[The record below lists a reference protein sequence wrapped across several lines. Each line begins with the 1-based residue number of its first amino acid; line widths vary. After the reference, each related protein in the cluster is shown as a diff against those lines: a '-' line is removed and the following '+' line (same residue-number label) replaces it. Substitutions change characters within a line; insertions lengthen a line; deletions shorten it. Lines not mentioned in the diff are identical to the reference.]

1 MFFCVHLYKPY
12 YRVDMK
18 LPTLKIIYCI
28 AAILSLV
35 SCGKTE
41 SVNRTISGLDPLRFD
56 SLVDGRATKLY
67 TLTNDI
73 GMEVCITNYGARV
86 VSLMT
91 PDRDGNLRDVVL
103 GFDNI
108 ADYMANVIPFGAT
121 IGRCT
126 NRIRDARFEIDGVEY
141 NLSVNDG
148 DHSTHGGVDGWSFK
162 IYDVVEATS
171 SRVVMHHLS
180 PDKES
185 GYPGSVDAYVTY
197 TLTNDGSLQIDYRAT
212 TDAPT
217 IVNLTNHN
225 YYALTGDPTKS
236 AMGAR
241 LMMNADKYTPK
252 AEDNIPSG
260 EIESVENTPLDFRT
274 PQILNDVLKRGAEF
288 HEIKSCNGFAV
299 NMMFDRER
307 DEDQAVVELYEPSNG
322 IVMEMFT
329 SQPSVQFFSCNAYD
343 KVHSGK
349 NGIVY
354 NIRNAICLETQIA
367 PNAVN
372 FEGWDSPVLRPGEV
386 YEEYCRLKFST
397 SNM

>member
-1 MFFCVHLYKPY
+1 
-12 YRVDMK
+12 MK
-18 LPTLKIIYCI
+18 LTSLKLAVFVASALSIISCSETQNIDLTL
-28 AAILSLV
+28 
-35 SCGKTE
+35 
-41 SVNRTISGLDPLRFD
+41 SGLDPLKFD
-56 SLVDGRATKLY
+56 SVVDGRTTKLY
-67 TLTNDI
+67 TLTNDK

-91 PDRDGNLRDVVL
+91 PDREGNLQDVVL

-126 NRIRDARFEIDGVEY
+126 NRIRNAQFEIDGVGY
-141 NLSVNDG
+141 DLSVNDG
-148 DHSTHGGVDGWSFK
+148 NHSTHGGVDGWSFK
-162 IYDVVEATS
+162 IYDIVESTS
-171 SRVVMHHLS
+171 NKVIMHYLS

-185 GYPGSVDAYVTY
+185 GYPGNVDAYVTY
-197 TLTNDGSLQIDYRAT
+197 TLSNDGSLQIDYRAT

-252 AEDNIPSG
+252 AEDNIPNG
-260 EIESVENTPLDFRT
+260 EILSVDDTPLDFRT
-274 PQILNDVLKRGAEF
+274 PQILNDVLKDGAEF
-288 HEIKSCNGFAV
+288 HEIKSCSGFAV

-307 DEDQAVVELYEPSNG
+307 DETNPVIELYEPSNG

-329 SQPSVQFFSCNAYD
+329 SQPCVQFFSCNAYD
-343 KVHSGK
+343 KSHRGK
-349 NGIVY
+349 KGIVY
-354 NIRNAICLETQIA
+354 NVRNAMCLETQIA
-367 PNAVN
+367 PNAIN
-372 FEGWDSPVLRPGEV
+372 FEGWDSPILRPGEV

-397 SNM
+397 SDM